1 MDIAAA
7 PLAEYAI
14 KNGLS
19 AEEIES
25 HTNEIT
31 QKYSDILLTP
41 QSTGGDSGE
50 AAAVQNPYVGAPYT
64 YSSSGNEKTALN
76 SGSLVYENTD
86 YVLPGINGWIWKLH
100 ADTIRKVP
108 VWEPQMLK

>member
-1 MDIAAA
+1 MFHLNLDLWLVLNAYGVSQVFGISMAKLLNFDIAMPAELSASESQKIEAFSESLDIAAA

-31 QKYSDILLTP
+31 QKYSDILLAP
-41 QSTGGDSGE
+41 QSTGGD
-50 AAAVQNPYVGAPYT
+50 
-64 YSSSGNEKTALN
+64 
-76 SGSLVYENTD
+76 
-86 YVLPGINGWIWKLH
+86 
-100 ADTIRKVP
+100 
-108 VWEPQMLK
+108 